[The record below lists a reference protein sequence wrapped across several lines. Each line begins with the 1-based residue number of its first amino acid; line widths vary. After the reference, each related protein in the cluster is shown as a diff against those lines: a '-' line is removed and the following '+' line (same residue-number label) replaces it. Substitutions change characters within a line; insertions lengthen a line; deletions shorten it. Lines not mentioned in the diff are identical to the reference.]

1 MKIGKLYLIPTIL
14 GEGTEEKTLPSS
26 VLKAIKDI
34 DIFIVENIRTSRRF
48 IKKMYKEKDIDNTIF
63 YSYGKHDKLDLQ
75 EDFLPHIY
83 EGKDVGI
90 ISEAGVPCVADPGS
104 KIVDF
109 AHQFQVDVVP
119 IVGPSSILLALMASG
134 LNGQNFAFNGYLPID
149 KKERNHKLKDLE
161 MISKKSGQTQV
172 FMETPYRNL
181 QLFEAIL
188 SVCSKTTKLCIASN
202 ISLTDEQ
209 ITSKTLEEWK
219 TEKPNIHKK
228 PTIFLI
234 SSRDY

>member
-1 MKIGKLYLIPTIL
+1 MKKGKLYLIPTTL
-14 GEGTEEKTLPSS
+14 GDGTEEKTLPSS
-26 VLKAIKDI
+26 VLNAIKNI

-63 YSYGKHDKLDLQ
+63 FSYGKHDKLDLQ

-83 EGKDVGI
+83 SGKDVGV

-109 AHQFQVDVVP
+109 AHQFQVEVVP

-134 LNGQNFAFNGYLPID
+134 FNGQNFAFTGYLPID
-149 KKERNHKLKDLE
+149 KLERKKKLIGLE
-161 MISKKSGQTQV
+161 ILSRKTNQTQI
-172 FMETPYRNL
+172 FMETPYRNV
-181 QLFEAIL
+181 QMFEAIL
-188 SVCSKTTKLCIASN
+188 QTSSKLTKLCIASN
-202 ISLTDEQ
+202 ISLNDEKI
-209 ITSKTLEEWK
+209 ITKTIGEWK
-219 TEKPNIHKK
+219 LEKPNIHKK

-234 SSRDY
+234 QA